1 MRRQV
6 KQLRL
11 PVGEEGVLRWM
22 GEQEG
27 AVSLADISAGLGL
40 KPGEA
45 AQLGSAVRGLQAAC
59 EVYETGL
66 NTGLF
71 LVF

>member
-1 MRRQV
+1 MPWQV

-11 PVGEEGVLRWM
+11 PVGAEDVLAWM
-22 GEQEG
+22 GAQEK

-40 KPGEA
+40 QRGEA
-45 AQLGSAVRGLQAAC
+45 AQLDGAVRGLQAAC

-66 NTGLF
+66 HTGLF
-71 LVF
+71 RVF